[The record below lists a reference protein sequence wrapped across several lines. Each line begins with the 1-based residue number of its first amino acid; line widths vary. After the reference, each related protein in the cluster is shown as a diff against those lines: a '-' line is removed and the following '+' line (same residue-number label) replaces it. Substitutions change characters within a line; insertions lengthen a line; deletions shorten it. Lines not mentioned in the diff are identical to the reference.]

1 MTKIHLNWIA
11 MVIIS
16 VVAFVSCGSTP
27 NAHDSVSSVDSE
39 TALLTNSGSDQEN
52 SQNSQ
57 TLKVPLSASD
67 APKLAILDDSIPV
80 GYADAYELLHEDI
93 NIITEDSGVIFVGRV
108 VDYKERIYTI
118 PPSADKLAVA
128 EPDWMI
134 VGVVEGIVLE
144 ADEVLLGEMPEPDS
158 RITLGARTFQETLD
172 GRVKSRL
179 MQREI
184 TIFRD
189 GIESIGSDESPQYL
203 VYAVPSNPGGR
214 GASFGLYWINTR
226 SGVLRVGDDGSLA
239 GSRGMPFV
247 EVWLSDG
254 EGNFDWRPAHDLQDA
269 RDAAKLAKSGIEDT
283 SGVPEEQSTGIEEA
297 PVDQPVEGSDQGV
310 PVEAPA
316 SGPGDDSA
324 GDGSG
329 DLAGVDSSD
338 ETSEQT
344 DDAKNGELGDAPDVD
359 DGSEASDDGEGSA
372 PGTSGDVSDQVDTD
386 EAPSPKPSDDS
397 AGDGAGDLA
406 GADSSDE
413 TSEQT
418 DDANNGE
425 LGDAPD
431 VDDGSEASDNGEGS
445 VPGTSG
451 DVSDQGAPVEDAT
464 PNVGD
469 DSAGVV
475 PEGDGNTAEQPESGE
490 DGEDAV
496 PPATDD
502 AQDAQESSGLG
513 S

>member
-1 MTKIHLNWIA
+1 MTNIRLNA
-11 MVIIS
+11 T
-16 VVAFVSCGSTP
+16 VVAIVSVFALVSCGSTP

-359 DGSEASDDGEGSA
+359 DGSEASDDSEGS
-372 PGTSGDVSDQVDTD
+372 
-386 EAPSPKPSDDS
+386 
-397 AGDGAGDLA
+397 LA
-406 GADSSDE
+406 
-413 TSEQT
+413 
-418 DDANNGE
+418 
-425 LGDAPD
+425 
-431 VDDGSEASDNGEGS
+431 
-445 VPGTSG
+445 GTSG
-451 DVSDQGAPVEDAT
+451 DVSDQGVPVEAPSPDPSESAGDLAGVDTSDEASDPSAPVEDAT